1 MQGTNSDTF
10 VLLKFNTEKTK
21 YAVKG
26 LTSSSADI
34 NFDLVFIKII

>member
-1 MQGTNSDTF
+1 MLGTNSDTF

-26 LTSSSADI
+26 LTSSSAVI
-34 NFDLVFIKII
+34 IFDLVFIIII